1 LAVTHADQ
9 KRIINAGKPTVVCEA
24 RSQVS
29 KLIYTSLLLHEK
41 CAIHILN
48 KTVCRIQRLDTT
60 KKSKHHDSLQK
71 RSISLATLLGQQVEM
86 VLEIIV
92 AIS

>member
-1 LAVTHADQ
+1 
-9 KRIINAGKPTVVCEA
+9 
-24 RSQVS
+24 
-29 KLIYTSLLLHEK
+29 
-41 CAIHILN
+41 
-48 KTVCRIQRLDTT
+48 VCRIQRLDTT
-60 KKSKHHDSLQK
+60 KSKHHDSLQK